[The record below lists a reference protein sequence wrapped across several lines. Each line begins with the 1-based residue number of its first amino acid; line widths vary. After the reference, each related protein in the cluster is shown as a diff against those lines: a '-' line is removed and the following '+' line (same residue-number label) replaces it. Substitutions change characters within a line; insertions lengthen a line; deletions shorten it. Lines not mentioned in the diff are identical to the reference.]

1 VQPGVIKD
9 VLKEIFY
16 IGPGVVGPFS
26 KVVSFCIPVLEA
38 EKMSRYEI
46 WGWLTAQNELQKE
59 MK

>member
-1 VQPGVIKD
+1 VIKD

-26 KVVSFCIPVLEA
+26 KIVSFCIPVLEA